1 MKHPLIILKIKL
13 NLKRLCK
20 CLFSDP
26 TWKHDLWK
34 LKGNKKNRSATY
46 LLKKL
51 WILKYVLVSKTQAS
65 GWLYLKGDKHHPY
78 CIFFKEMLSR
88 LCVFF

>member
-13 NLKRLCK
+13 NLNFGPNMK
-20 CLFSDP
+20 
-26 TWKHDLWK
+26 TWP
-34 LKGNKKNRSATY
+34 LKIKGKYKKNRSATY

-88 LCVFF
+88 LCVFL